1 MNTLCIDIGN
11 TRTKIAV
18 CNASMQ
24 PQVEVV
30 SAENIYER
38 INALK
43 ETCHRVVLSTVKL
56 PDEKLNTLLQA
67 FPEFVE
73 VAYNMKL
80 PIKITYETPKTL
92 GKDRI
97 ALACA
102 AARQFPKGNT
112 LIIALGTCITY
123 NFIDEKAQFL
133 GGGISPG
140 LQMRLKAMHH
150 FTDKLPL
157 VSLQKDISL
166 LGTSTEA
173 SLQSGAFYG
182 FVHEIEGTI
191 AAYAHQYSKFNV
203 VLTGGDMP
211 QVATHLKSKIF
222 ADQNFLFSGLYT
234 IGEYYFNSDTLLL

>member
-18 CNASMQ
+18 CNGAMQ

-30 SAENIYER
+30 SKENIYDK
-38 INALK
+38 IIALK
-43 ETCHRVVLSTVKL
+43 ATCTRVVLSTVKL
-56 PDEKLNTLLQA
+56 TDEKLIALLQS

-73 VAYNMKL
+73 VAHTIKL
-80 PIKITYETPKTL
+80 PIKITYDTPETL

-97 ALACA
+97 GLACA
-102 AARQFPKGNT
+102 AAQQFPKGNT

-123 NFIDEKAQFL
+123 NFINEHAQFL

-140 LQMRLKAMHH
+140 LQMRLKAMQH

-157 VSLQKDISL
+157 VSLQKDIAL
-166 LGTSTEA
+166 LGTSTET

-211 QVATHLKSKIF
+211 QVATHLKSQIF

-234 IGEYYFNSDTLLL
+234 IGEYYFNPDTLLL